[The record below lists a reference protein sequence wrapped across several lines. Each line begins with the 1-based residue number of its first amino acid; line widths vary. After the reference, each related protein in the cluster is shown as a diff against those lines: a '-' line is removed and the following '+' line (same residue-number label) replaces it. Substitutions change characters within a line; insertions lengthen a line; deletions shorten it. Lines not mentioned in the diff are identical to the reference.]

1 WSGALPAKKR
11 LSLAAASVVGW
22 LVHLRRIVWFWKAA
36 FVRPAVWTENASS
49 EKCVLG
55 VVLSGGDFT
64 PGGAYP
70 GNYGYP
76 PNASIDYYAS
86 KGMGII
92 RLPFLWERVQPVR
105 SGPLDATE
113 MSRIDPVV
121 DYAIAQGLK
130 VGIDVHNGGY
140 GYGALIGGPHTSD
153 ADFADLWGRLA
164 THYKDRPDVLL
175 MLMSEPSAQSA
186 RQWLRSANAAIA
198 AIRAAGATQTIV
210 VPGSYF
216 DGAWTWTVTDNADV
230 VGRGVVDPLNNY
242 MFEVHQY
249 LDRNSSGG
257 SAGIV
262 SPTIGADR
270 LAAATAWAR
279 AHGQRFFLG
288 EFGTGRDA
296 ASLAALDTMLAYI
309 QHNGDVWAYAT
320 WWGAG
325 DRWYDYFMSIEP
337 TDDATEKPQMAV
349 LAKHLATRPVS

>member
-1 WSGALPAKKR
+1 MKS
-11 LSLAAASVVGW
+11 LSLAVAWVVGW
-22 LVHLRRIVWFWKAA
+22 AVHLRRIVWFWKAA
-36 FVRPAVWTENASS
+36 FVHPAVLTGSASR
-49 EKCVLG
+49 EKCVFG

-70 GNYGYP
+70 NNYGYP

-92 RLPFLWERVQPVR
+92 RLPFLWERVQPVKN
-105 SGPLDATE
+105 GPLDATE

-121 DYAIAQGLK
+121 DYAISKGLK

-140 GYGALIGGPHTSD
+140 GYGALIGGPYTSD
-153 ADFADLWGRLA
+153 ADFADLWGKLA
-164 THYKDRPDVLL
+164 THYKDKPDVLF

-198 AIRAAGATQTIV
+198 AIRATGATQTIV

-230 VGRGVVDPLNNY
+230 VGCGVVDPLNNY

-249 LDRNSSGG
+249 LDKDGSGG
-257 SAGIV
+257 SSGIV

-270 LAAATAWAR
+270 LAAATEWAR
-279 AHGQRFFLG
+279 AHGKRFFLG
-288 EFGTGRDA
+288 EFGTAADA
-296 ASLAALDTMLAYI
+296 ASLAALNTMLAYI
-309 QHNGDVWAYAT
+309 RQNGDVWAYAT

-325 DRWYDYFMSIEP
+325 DRWGDYFMSIEP
-337 TDDATEKPQMAV
+337 TDDATEKPQMVV
-349 LAKHLATRPVS
+349 LARHLATRPVS

>member
-1 WSGALPAKKR
+1 MKR
-11 LSLAAASVVGW
+11 LSLAVAWVVGW
-22 LVHLRRIVWFWKAA
+22 AVHLRRIVWFWKAA
-36 FVRPAVWTENASS
+36 FVRPAVWTGNASK

-76 PNASIDYYAS
+76 PNTSIDYYAS

-92 RLPFLWERVQPVR
+92 RLPFLWERVQPVKN
-105 SGPLDATE
+105 GPLDATE

-121 DYAIAQGLK
+121 DYALSKGLE

-153 ADFADLWGRLA
+153 ADFADLWAKLA

-198 AIRAAGATQTIV
+198 AIRATGATQTIV

-230 VGRGVVDPLNNY
+230 VGCGVVDPLNNY

-249 LDRNSSGG
+249 LDKDGSGG
-257 SAGIV
+257 SPGIV

-270 LAAATAWAR
+270 LAAATEWAR
-279 AHGQRFFLG
+279 ARGKRFFLG
-288 EFGTGRDA
+288 EFGTAADA

-337 TDDATEKPQMAV
+337 AEDATEKPQMGV